1 MRWRAQRS
9 RHRTREVRR
18 LRGLGGWWLKDAW
31 TGGVTVENRAEI
43 VSGGMKN
50 ILSLEV
56 VAVVIWGAPWW
67 TSNGQCRVHS
77 SIRAL

>member
-1 MRWRAQRS
+1 MA
-9 RHRTREVRR
+9 REFRR
-18 LRGLGGWWLKDAW
+18 RRGLRGWWLKDAW
-31 TGGVTVENRAEI
+31 TGGVIVENRVEI
-43 VSGGMKN
+43 ISGGMKD

-77 SIRAL
+77 SDRAL